1 MFKFAKGACEC
12 NMFHVLQA
20 VLDYYILLHGS
31 AVQSSLAA
39 KHSER
44 STLAL
49 IIKLKFNFN

>member
-1 MFKFAKGACEC
+1 MFKFVKGACEC

-31 AVQSSLAA
+31 AVQSFLAA

-49 IIKLKFNFN
+49 IN